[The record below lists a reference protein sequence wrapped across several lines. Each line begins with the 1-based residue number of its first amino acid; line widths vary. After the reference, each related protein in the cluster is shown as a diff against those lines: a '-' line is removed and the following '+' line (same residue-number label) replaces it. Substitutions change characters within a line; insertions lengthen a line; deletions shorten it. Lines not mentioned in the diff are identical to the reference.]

1 MKDIPIQFPITAF
14 ENSNSSIGDTLTKQR
29 VRIFY
34 KGLNRNG
41 SYISDE
47 FADKLVQTLPYTPV
61 KGIYDEENG
70 DYTTHGTSRAEGRI
84 YGVVPEQFNFAW
96 EKHEDEDGVVREYAC
111 ADVYLFTAL
120 YQEADEILGKSQSM
134 ELYPPSIN
142 GQWIDFDGQQ
152 VFKYTN
158 GSFLGLQVLGDSA
171 TPCFQGSAFFSL
183 KENQQIYTLLTTLIE
198 KIDQLSIGGSEPMDN
213 DKMEFVLSDNQKQNE
228 IARTLN
234 AERIQYVVVDSYED
248 YAIVYNLEDDTF
260 RKVAFSIDENNQIVL
275 PENQEFEKMT
285 CEYLTLDE
293 RLELDALRTKDAENI
308 EKMNNMQTEIDDKNN
323 EIATLNIEREN
334 LQTTNNE
341 LNSQIQEYTAK
352 IEELTEYKIGIET
365 AQKNAMIDKYSEKLP
380 DEVVTSYR
388 EKVSEYTLTDL
399 EKELAYELVKNDS
412 TIFSSQSEDQYIPS
426 ESTPT
431 GLAALLSKYQK

>member
-1 MKDIPIQFPITAF
+1 
-14 ENSNSSIGDTLTKQR
+14 
-29 VRIFY
+29 
-34 KGLNRNG
+34 
-41 SYISDE
+41 
-47 FADKLVQTLPYTPV
+47 
-61 KGIYDEENG
+61 
-70 DYTTHGTSRAEGRI
+70 
-84 YGVVPEQFNFAW
+84 
-96 EKHEDEDGVVREYAC
+96 
-111 ADVYLFTAL
+111 
-120 YQEADEILGKSQSM
+120 
-134 ELYPPSIN
+134 
-142 GQWIDFDGQQ
+142 
-152 VFKYTN
+152 
-158 GSFLGLQVLGDSA
+158 
-171 TPCFQGSAFFSL
+171 
-183 KENQQIYTLLTTLIE
+183 
-198 KIDQLSIGGSEPMDN
+198 MDN
-213 DKMEFVLSDNQKQNE
+213 DKIEFVLSDNQKQSE
-228 IARTLN
+228 LSKALN
-234 AERIQYVVVDSYED
+234 TGRFQYIIVDSYED

-260 RKVAFSIDENNQIVL
+260 RKVAFSINENNQVVV
-275 PENQEFEKMT
+275 PEQEFEQMT

-293 RLELDALRTKDAENI
+293 KLELDALRTKDAENI

-334 LQTTNNE
+334 LQTTNTE

-426 ESTPT
+426 EATPT